1 MGGRGELADRARS
14 TTSGRTALRAI
25 GTSLRQGLLDELH
38 LVVHPIVV
46 GDGLAW
52 LFPPDEPS
60 IRLELV
66 SAHSFKTG
74 VLNLSYAPAN
84 AGPT

>member
-1 MGGRGELADRARS
+1 MADRARS

-46 GDGLAW
+46 GDGLAR
-52 LFPPDEPS
+52 LFPPDEPT
-60 IRLELV
+60 IPLELL
-66 SAHSFKTG
+66 SSHTFKSG
-74 VLNLSYAPAN
+74 VLNLSYARAKS
-84 AGPT
+84 